1 MTQSNNPGQCPT
13 GVLTRDEYYLQLFLK
28 WTGNGVESMVAGM
41 KLADDLAVNILPTT
55 QGNY

>member
-1 MTQSNNPGQCPT
+1 MQNKIGLHQRCFS
-13 GVLTRDEYYLQLFLK
+13 VLTRDEYYLQLFSK
-28 WTGNGVESMVAGM
+28 WTGNGVESMVAAM